1 MPYDIGSIAITV
13 GVVTGLGS
21 EIPKFERRLK
31 HFASQGLLEVTG
43 FKGDYATAPR
53 LFDHEE
59 ACLAALLVVTSELF
73 EFGVDLQRAIV
84 RAVRQSTV
92 SAKPLPGAQPAHD
105 LARAVYGVADGE
117 KWALVLT
124 WRGRKDIRGALRT
137 RYPIL
142 LSSASRL

>member
-13 GVVTGLGS
+13 GVVTGMGS

-53 LFDHEE
+53 LFDREE

-73 EFGVDLQRAIV
+73 EFGVDLQRASCSRRPAIN
-84 RAVRQSTV
+84 RERKAV
-92 SAKPLPGAQPAHD
+92 
-105 LARAVYGVADGE
+105 AR
-117 KWALVLT
+117 
-124 WRGRKDIRGALRT
+124 
-137 RYPIL
+137 
-142 LSSASRL
+142 SSACI